1 MTQAPVTQAPVTQAT
16 VLVIDDEEAI
26 REAVAEDLKR
36 EGYRLVFAENGNQGL
51 ERLEDSAPTVI
62 ILDLRMPVMDKF
74 EFLKAINLR
83 PESLYLVVVLTGH
96 GDADAI
102 KICYDSGV
110 STFIK
115 KPFNLYEIR
124 GVVKNAVAVK
134 QLTNQLDE
142 LVRERTLELEQRVRE
157 VTVLNQMFQN
167 QIAERAASGQDAG
180 PGQHELV
187 AGLENLAQ
195 QTNELLRLARSRP
208 EVNG

>member
-1 MTQAPVTQAPVTQAT
+1 MTQAT

-36 EGYRLVFAENGNQGL
+36 EGYKLVFAENGSDALGQL
-51 ERLEDSAPTVI
+51 EQSEPTVI
-62 ILDLRMPVMDKF
+62 ILDLRMPVMDGF
-74 EFLKAINLR
+74 QFLNAIDLR
-83 PESLYLVVVLTGH
+83 PDSPYMVVVLTGH

-102 KICYDSGV
+102 KVCYDSGV

-142 LVRERTLELEQRVRE
+142 MVKERTTELEQRVRE
-157 VTVLNQMFQN
+157 VTALNQMFQDE
-167 QIAERAASGQDAG
+167 IAARSGPDAG
-180 PGQHELV
+180 PDQQEIV
-187 AGLENLAQ
+187 AGLEHLAR
-195 QTNELLRLARSRP
+195 QTDALLHLARSRSG
-208 EVNG
+208 END

>member
-1 MTQAPVTQAPVTQAT
+1 MTQAPVTQAT

-36 EGYRLVFAENGNQGL
+36 ERYRLVFAENGNQGL

-62 ILDLRMPVMDKF
+62 ILDLRMPVMDGF

-83 PESLYLVVVLTGH
+83 PESPYLVVVLTGH

-102 KICYDSGV
+102 KISYDSGV
-110 STFIK
+110 CTFIK

-142 LVRERTLELEQRVRE
+142 LVKECTLELEQRVRE
-157 VTVLNQMFQN
+157 VTALNQMFQD
-167 QIAERAASGQDAG
+167 QLAKRGQDAG

>member
-1 MTQAPVTQAPVTQAT
+1 VTQAT
-16 VLVIDDEEAI
+16 VLVIDDEEAV
-26 REAVAEDLKR
+26 REAVAADLKR
-36 EGYRLVFAENGNQGL
+36 EGYRLVFAENGDQGL

-62 ILDLRMPVMDKF
+62 ILDLRMPVMDGF

-83 PESLYLVVVLTGH
+83 PESPFLVVVLTGH

-102 KICYDSGV
+102 KVCYDAGV

-134 QLTNQLDE
+134 QLTNQLDQ
-142 LVRERTLELEQRVRE
+142 LVKERTLELEQRVRE
-157 VTVLNQMFQN
+157 VTALNQMYQD
-167 QIAERAASGQDAG
+167 QIAERTASGQDGG
-180 PGQHELV
+180 PGQPELV

-195 QTNELLRLARSRP
+195 QTNALLRLARSQP
-208 EVNG
+208 EANG

>member
-1 MTQAPVTQAPVTQAT
+1 MTQAT

-36 EGYRLVFAENGNQGL
+36 EGYRLVFAENDNQGL
-51 ERLEDSAPTVI
+51 ERSEDSAPTVI
-62 ILDLRMPVMDKF
+62 ILDLRMPVMDGF

-83 PESLYLVVVLTGH
+83 PERPYLVVVLTGH

-134 QLTNQLDE
+134 QLTNQLYE
-142 LVRERTLELEQRVRE
+142 LVKERTPEFEQRVRE
-157 VTVLNQMFQN
+157 VTALNQMFQD
-167 QIAERAASGQDAG
+167 QLAEWGQDAG

-187 AGLENLAQ
+187 AGPVWRIWPNRPTSCYVWLEADP
-195 QTNELLRLARSRP
+195 RSTANSR
-208 EVNG
+208 EAE